1 MWRYAVVIL
10 MVGCAGCSA
19 VIRPPAVRPAADT
32 VPVLVADYGY
42 HSTIILPRPNGG
54 GMIEYAYGDW
64 TYFGCNQKSL
74 ATAFHALLASDQA
87 TLGRRVLDR
96 EPNQPGLK
104 EAIGANA
111 ILTFRA
117 PREKVEDLERSLEER
132 FSRHLETIV
141 YSPVHQLYFVK
152 DGEHY
157 GVAHNC
163 NHFTAE
169 FLQRLGCRIDGVVL
183 MSNFRLAEGTPGEDR
198 APGAEAHSTEARSTE
213 ARPMMMGNASRPAT
227 ATTTRYR

>member
-1 MWRYAVVIL
+1 LWGFAFVIL
-10 MVGCAGCSA
+10 VLGGAGCSA
-19 VIRPPAVRPAADT
+19 VIRPPAVPSTADT

-42 HSTIILPRPNGG
+42 HSTIILPKPNSG

-64 TYFGCNQKSL
+64 TYFGRNQKSL
-74 ATAFHALLASDQA
+74 GTAFHALLASDQA

-96 EPNQPGLK
+96 EPNQAGLK

-111 ILTFRA
+111 ILAFRA
-117 PREKVEDLERSLEER
+117 PREKVEDLERSLEQR
-132 FSRHLETIV
+132 FSQHLDTIV

-169 FLQRLGCRIDGVVL
+169 FLQQLGCRIDGVVL
-183 MSNFRLAEGTPGEDR
+183 MSNFRLAEAEPVEPEGT
-198 APGAEAHSTEARSTE
+198 TQARLAAT
-213 ARPMMMGNASRPAT
+213 RPMMMGSSSRLAMPN
-227 ATTTRYR
+227 TTGKP

>member
-1 MWRYAVVIL
+1 MNWRCAALILVAV
-10 MVGCAGCSA
+10 CAGCSA
-19 VIRPPAVRPAADT
+19 VIRPPAVRSAAET

-54 GMIEYAYGDW
+54 GMVEYAYGDW

-74 ATAFHALLASDQA
+74 GTAFHALLASDQA

-111 ILTFRA
+111 VLTFRA
-117 PREKVEDLERSLEER
+117 PREKVENLERSLEQR
-132 FSRHLETIV
+132 FSQHLETIV

-152 DGEHY
+152 DGAHY

-169 FLQRLGCRIDGVVL
+169 FLQQLGCRIEGVVL
-183 MSNFRLAEGTPGEDR
+183 MSNFKLKEAAPVETVTPAAEARLA
-198 APGAEAHSTEARSTE
+198 ST
-213 ARPMMMGNASRPAT
+213 RPMMMGSSSRLGA
-227 ATTTRYR
+227 ANTTGKP

>member
-1 MWRYAVVIL
+1 MWRCAVVIL
-10 MVGCAGCSA
+10 VWGLAGCSA
-19 VIRPPAVRPAADT
+19 VIRPPAVRATADT

-42 HSTIILPRPNGG
+42 HSTIILPKPNGG

-74 ATAFHALLASDQA
+74 GTAFHALLASDQA

-96 EPNQPGLK
+96 EPNQAGLK
-104 EAIGANA
+104 DAIGANA

-117 PREKVEDLERSLEER
+117 PREKVEDLERSLEQR
-132 FSRHLETIV
+132 FSEHLDTIV

-152 DGEHY
+152 DGERY

-169 FLQRLGCRIDGVVL
+169 FLQQLGCSIEGVVL
-183 MSNFRLAEGTPGEDR
+183 MSNFKLKEGAPVESSAPTTAEARLA
-198 APGAEAHSTEARSTE
+198 ST
-213 ARPMMMGNASRPAT
+213 RPMMMGSSSRLSAP
-227 ATTTRYR
+227 TTTGKP